1 MRLGDL
7 MALPEK
13 VEFIGN
19 YKGWKCYKGFDTL
32 EGKDKLDIA
41 RLLLS
46 IRESFNEKIYEYLG
60 QGFDLNFIQAIVDS
74 IIKDE
79 KTISGALYKA
89 KSPTTTKKLSEIA
102 EIKEAK
108 DIAKGLLTEMILEKL
123 GIERLTPEVLDNY
136 LGQKPIEDKGS
147 ETVIN
152 KNMVHFLGNYAGWKC
167 VKRMEVEDLT
177 EDLDIAMILLSIRES
192 FNNKIYDY
200 MSDKFDMDSLDE
212 LVEDII
218 PKKGRFKEEDI
229 ASALSKLNE
238 PEFISGLERISQ
250 DKKAIDILKRIAT
263 EKTLAGL
270 KLSLL
275 NAKMVEKY
283 IEKKALIA

>member
-1 MRLGDL
+1 MP
-7 MALPEK
+7 MPEK
-13 VEFIGN
+13 VEFISN

-60 QGFDLNFIQAIVDS
+60 QGLDLNFIQGIVDS
-74 IIKDE
+74 ILKDE

-89 KSPTTTKKLSEIA
+89 KSPSTTKKLSEMA

-108 DIAKGLLTEMILEKL
+108 DIAKGILVEMILEKL
-123 GIERLTPEVLDNY
+123 GIERLTPDVLDNY
-136 LGQKPIEDKGS
+136 MGQKPIEDKGS
-147 ETVIN
+147 KTVIN

-177 EDLDIAMILLSIRES
+177 EDLDIAMLLLSIRES

-200 MSDKFDMDSLDE
+200 MSDKFDMESLNG

-229 ASALSKLNE
+229 ATTLSKLNAQ
-238 PEFISGLERISQ
+238 EFISSLERISENP
-250 DKKAIDILKRIAT
+250 KATEILKRIAA
-263 EKTLAGL
+263 EKTIAGL

-283 IEKKALIA
+283 IEKKALIN